1 MSDRAL
7 NWGTQPIYLG
17 IEFLLPVKQFAA
29 LRLLKR
35 GDEARALIA
44 LVADPAESSR
54 HDICGFCL
62 GEGCH
67 VVIMPG
73 NGLGYEEEVAPEIRD
88 GLTVKA
94 GCLMFSRPQFWCI
107 APGPGRC
114 QEAVY
119 QHRLLAGDGFFRF
132 LRGRPVLF
140 GGRSMSGVNFAMI
153 PEITGCDVS
162 KISAQTSWMMFCRM
176 YPLATTTASRRERSF
191 GRPILLRHGSSSCSS
206 MRHTSSSSCSGQALT
221 YDRTATASPIRERCV
236 STSFLS
242 GGEAVVC

>member
-62 GEGCH
+62 GEGCNI
-67 VVIMPG
+67 VIMPG
-73 NGLGYEEEVAPEIRD
+73 NGLGYEEEVALEIRD

-107 APGPGRC
+107 APGPVGARKPSTSTVC
-114 QEAVY
+114 SRATASPASSAVG
-119 QHRLLAGDGFFRF
+119 LSSSVDA
-132 LRGRPVLF
+132 
-140 GGRSMSGVNFAMI
+140 SMSGVNFAMI

-176 YPLATTTASRRERSF
+176 YPLATTTASGRERSF

-206 MRHTSSSSCSGQALT
+206 MRHTSSSSCSGS
-221 YDRTATASPIRERCV
+221 SPDIRSYRNGF
-236 STSFLS
+236 SDS
-242 GGEAVVC
+242 